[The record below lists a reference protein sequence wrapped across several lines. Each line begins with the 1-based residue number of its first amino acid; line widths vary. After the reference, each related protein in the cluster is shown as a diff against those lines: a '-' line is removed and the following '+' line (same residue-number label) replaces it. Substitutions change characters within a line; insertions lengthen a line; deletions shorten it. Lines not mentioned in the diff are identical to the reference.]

1 MRTVLITI
9 DARRRTMIDAMA
21 SHSHDRD
28 EWREHALEELRRA
41 GHRSGGARSA
51 VVDLMARQHCCLTAQ
66 DIFDRLRDD
75 GTVVGIASVY
85 RALDLLSRMSLVRRM
100 DLAEAAY
107 YEPAHPGGEH
117 HHHVVCDRC
126 GKVSQFE
133 DEALETRDRPARAA
147 AQVHGRGARRGA
159 ARRVPGLPRV
169 RRAP

>member
-1 MRTVLITI
+1 
-9 DARRRTMIDAMA
+9 MIEPMA

-28 EWREHALEELRRA
+28 EWRAHALEELRRA

-51 VVDLMARQHCCLTAQ
+51 VVDLMAGQRCCLTAQ
-66 DIFDRLRDD
+66 DIFDRLRAD
-75 GTVVGIASVY
+75 GKVVGIASVY

-117 HHHVVCDRC
+117 HHHVVCDDC

-133 DEALETRDRPARAA
+133 DEALERAIDRLARRLKYSVAEHE
-147 AQVHGRGARRGA
+147 VVLRGACPDCRR
-159 ARRVPGLPRV
+159 R
-169 RRAP
+169 

>member
-1 MRTVLITI
+1 
-9 DARRRTMIDAMA
+9 MIDAVM
-21 SHSHDRD
+21 SPSNDRD
-28 EWREHALEELRRA
+28 EWRRHALEELRRA

-66 DIFDRLRDD
+66 DIFDRLRAD

-85 RALDLLSRMSLVRRM
+85 RALDLLSRMSLVRRL
-100 DLAEAAY
+100 DLADAAY

-133 DEALETRDRPARAA
+133 DEALETAIERLASRLKYSVAEHD
-147 AQVHGRGARRGA
+147 VVLRGSC
-159 ARRVPGLPRV
+159 PDCKK
-169 RRAP
+169 

>member
-1 MRTVLITI
+1 
-9 DARRRTMIDAMA
+9 MIDPMA

-28 EWREHALEELRRA
+28 EWRRHALDELRRA

-51 VVDLMARQHCCLTAQ
+51 VVDLMARQDCCLTAQ
-66 DIFDRLRDD
+66 DIFDRLRAD

-117 HHHVVCDRC
+117 HHHVVCSRC

-133 DEALETRDRPARAA
+133 DEALETAIERLAGRLKYKVAEHD
-147 AQVHGRGARRGA
+147 VVLRGACPDCRS
-159 ARRVPGLPRV
+159 
-169 RRAP
+169 

>member
-1 MRTVLITI
+1 
-9 DARRRTMIDAMA
+9 MA
-21 SHSHDRD
+21 AGHASRD

-66 DIFDRLRDD
+66 EVFDRLRED
-75 GTVVGIASVY
+75 GQVIGIASVY
-85 RALDLLSRMSLVRRM
+85 RALDLLSRMSLVHRL
-100 DLAEAAY
+100 DLADAAY

-133 DEALETRDRPARAA
+133 DQELEAAIERLAGRLKYDVAAHDVVLRGSCPNCKQRRRPTA
-147 AQVHGRGARRGA
+147 HSE
-159 ARRVPGLPRV
+159 
-169 RRAP
+169 

>member
-1 MRTVLITI
+1 
-9 DARRRTMIDAMA
+9 MA
-21 SHSHDRD
+21 SGHDARD

-66 DIFDRLRDD
+66 EIFDRLRED
-75 GTVVGIASVY
+75 GQVVGIASVY
-85 RALDLLSRMSLVRRM
+85 RALDLLSRMGLVRRL

-133 DEALETRDRPARAA
+133 DEALETAIERLARPP
-147 AQVHGRGARRGA
+147 QVHRRGARRRA
-159 ARRVPGLPRV
+159 ARR
-169 RRAP
+169 RARTASVALALASG